1 MDVTGFA
8 GHARAVGVLEALAE
22 LDRSVLRGARDL
34 PGPAISLFYVFTV
47 IGAGWGLFA
56 VLPFLARRATRG
68 ATLGLL
74 GAVVATSG
82 TVSALKALVGRVR
95 PCDAL
100 GWCTPILV
108 ASPGGGSFPSG
119 HAAGSFAFAAFVTM
133 RSPRWAPLALAYA
146 ALGAWARCAR
156 GVHTPRAAGGG
167 APPGAA
173 RGAAGAGARRRR
185 ERARRGEMPAE
196 PAVADASPEAPT
208 SV

>member
-146 ALGAWARCAR
+146 ALVAWSRCVL
-156 GVHTPRAAGGG
+156 GVHYPSDVVGG
-167 APPGAA
+167 AFLGAA
-173 RGAAGAGARRRR
+173 IGAAFAVALRRRVR
-185 ERARRGEMPAE
+185 SRRGEMPAE

>member
-146 ALGAWARCAR
+146 ALVAWSRCVL
-156 GVHTPRAAGGG
+156 GVHYPSDVVGG
-167 APPGAA
+167 AFLGAA
-173 RGAAGAGARRRR
+173 IGAAVAVALRRPARW
-185 ERARRGEMPAE
+185 RRGEMPAE